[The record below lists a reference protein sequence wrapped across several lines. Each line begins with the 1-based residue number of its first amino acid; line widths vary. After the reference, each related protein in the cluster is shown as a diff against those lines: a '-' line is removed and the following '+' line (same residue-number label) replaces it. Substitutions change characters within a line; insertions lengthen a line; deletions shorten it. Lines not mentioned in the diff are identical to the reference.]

1 MIFYQ
6 QKQSGF
12 SLVETLV
19 AISILLIVIVGPMTI
34 SMQSAKS
41 ASFASEQVQAF
52 FLAQEGLELAQKV
65 RDDLLLNG
73 ALFGGGESQPWGK
86 FYISTAPIGTYPS
99 CHLVTGCGLSW
110 NTLNSE
116 ILATVVNCV
125 DPAACKLHL
134 KNSNQNVRS
143 RFSHDGANTDPTPF
157 TRRIYFNNSTTGTV
171 HVRSVV
177 TWRTGSL
184 VAEQK
189 VEVDTYLY
197 NIYGTQ

>member
-52 FLAQEGLELAQKV
+52 FLAQEGLELAQKA
-65 RDDLLLNG
+65 RDDLTLSG
-73 ALFGGGESQPWGK
+73 ALFGGIENFPWRR
-86 FYISTAPIGTYPS
+86 FISVTAPNGSYLF
-99 CHLVTGCGLSW
+99 CHLTTGCGLNWDAPS
-110 NTLNSE
+110 SG
-116 ILATVVNCV
+116 ILAPVVDCV

-134 KNSNQNVRS
+134 KDSNRDLRS
-143 RFSHDGANTDPTPF
+143 RFSHDASSAEPTPF
-157 TRRIYFNNSTTGTV
+157 TRRIYFNNLTPGTV

-177 TWRTGSL
+177 TWRTGSI

>member
-41 ASFASEQVQAF
+41 SSFASEQVQAF
-52 FLAQEGLELAQKV
+52 FLAQEGLELAEKA
-65 RDDLLLNG
+65 RDDLSLAG
-73 ALFGGGESQPWGK
+73 APFGSSEASPWGK
-86 FYISTAPIGTYPS
+86 FSTNSGPYGD
-99 CHLVTGCGLSW
+99 CLDKNKGCGLSW
-110 NTLNSE
+110 DSSNAAN
-116 ILATVVNCV
+116 LAPVVDCT
-125 DPAACKLHL
+125 DPTDCRLYL
-134 KNSNQNVRS
+134 KNSIQVDRS
-143 RFSHDGANTDPTPF
+143 RFSYDKSNATQTPF
-157 TRRIYFNNSTTGTV
+157 TRRIYFTADGDVV
-171 HVRSVV
+171 HVRSLV

-197 NIYGTQ
+197 NIYGTP

>member
-6 QKQSGF
+6 QQQTGF

-52 FLAQEGLELAQKV
+52 FLAQEGLELAEKA
-65 RDDLLLNG
+65 RDDLSLSST
-73 ALFGGGESQPWGK
+73 LFGGSEATPWAK
-86 FYISTAPIGTYPS
+86 FAKPS
-99 CHLVTGCGLSW
+99 GDYSACLSMTTGCGLSW
-110 NTLNSE
+110 NRINAANLDNVIDCTTPS
-116 ILATVVNCV
+116 NCLLYRS
-125 DPAACKLHL
+125 DAE
-134 KNSNQNVRS
+134 VRS
-143 RFSHDGANTDPTPF
+143 RFSHNSTGAVETPF
-157 TRRIYFNNSTTGTV
+157 TRRIYFDNSINGAV
-171 HVRSVV
+171 HVKSVV

-197 NIYGTQ
+197 NIYDTP